1 MNERLLFVWF
11 LLVLFCMMV
20 APQPMKAES
29 AASYCV
35 IDSVTGRGTVRKK
48 TAYTKRGMASTTKI
62 MTALV
67 ALEPGKS
74 RRYCHGQL

>member
-1 MNERLLFVWF
+1 MKRYFCLVFT
-11 LLVLFCMMV
+11 VLFCMMV

-35 IDSVTGRGTVRKK
+35 IDSVTGRVLYEKD
-48 TAYTKRGMASTTKI
+48 AYTKRGMASTTKI